1 MVEYNDNIITE
12 IKKYMTERG
21 YTEHSD
27 NRINGLIQSIVF
39 IHSQFHFSCIIKP
52 NSDKSCVTFE
62 FRELL
67 VPGAFTLT
75 SNECGSL
82 FNKSHFK
89 KQQDFM
95 LYYLSNIQGGKQ
107 CLQI

>member
-27 NRINGLIQSIVF
+27 CRINGLIESITF
-39 IHSQFHFSCIIKP
+39 IHSHFHFSCLIKP
-52 NSDKSCVTFE
+52 SPDKAYVTFE

-82 FNKSHFK
+82 FNESHFE
-89 KQQDFM
+89 KQQSFM
-95 LYYLSNIQGGKQ
+95 LYYLSNIRGGKE

>member
-12 IKKYMTERG
+12 IRKYMTERG

-27 NRINGLIQSIVF
+27 NRINGLIHSMIFV
-39 IHSQFHFSCIIKP
+39 HSQFHFSCLIKP
-52 NSDKSCVTFE
+52 NSEKSCVTFE
-62 FRELL
+62 FRDLL

-82 FNKSHFK
+82 FNTELFNR
-89 KQQDFM
+89 QQDFM
-95 LYYLSNIQGGKQ
+95 LYYLSNIRGGKYGR
-107 CLQI
+107 I